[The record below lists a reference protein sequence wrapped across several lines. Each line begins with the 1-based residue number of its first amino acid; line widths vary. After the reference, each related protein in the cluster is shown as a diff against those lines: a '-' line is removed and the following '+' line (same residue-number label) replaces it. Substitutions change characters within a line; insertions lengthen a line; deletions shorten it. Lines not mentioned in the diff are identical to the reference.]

1 MQERICGRAQRES
14 ARRGVT
20 RSTFRSD
27 PRPRFG
33 TTCRQSES
41 RPPFHHRFWHSEITC
56 DDDKENMNYLGAEAL
71 HALARCSTSLDDQGS
86 QASAESTR
94 RTELIALRPIGK
106 EEEKVMN
113 LSPRQRPRPC
123 SHMWIT
129 SDEKRDHVTV
139 GVDVFFFYLLYN
151 PL

>member
-1 MQERICGRAQRES
+1 MSAGEDLWQGAAGN

-20 RSTFRSD
+20 RSTFRSGLA
-27 PRPRFG
+27 RRSG

-41 RPPFHHRFWHSEITC
+41 RHLILHRFWHSEITC
-56 DDDKENMNYLGAEAL
+56 DDEKENMNNLGAEAL
-71 HALARCSTSLDDQGS
+71 HALARCRTSLDDQGS

-113 LSPRQRPRPC
+113 LLPRQRPRPC

-139 GVDVFFFYLLYN
+139 GVDVFFFYYLIV
-151 PL
+151 